1 MGTIFKA
8 YDIRGLYPEEINE
21 QVAYR
26 VGKAFVEFLG
36 AKHIVIGRDMRTSSP
51 AIFEELSRGIT
62 EQGANIYDIGMS
74 TTDMFY
80 FAVEDLGADA
90 GIMITAS
97 HNPGQYNGLKMV
109 RSHAKP
115 IGGESGIKDIEALYH
130 KDEFTPAAA
139 HGQIIP
145 KPGMLE
151 AYVRFIHGLVD
162 MDKIK
167 PLRIVVDAGNGM
179 AGLVAPKMFEN
190 TPIEVIPMFFEP
202 DGSFPNHE
210 ANPLIEENRLD
221 LIAKVKEVKADFG
234 VGFDGDSDRAFF
246 VDNNGDFIDGDFM
259 TGRLGAYL
267 LKRHPGST
275 IFYDVRGSRYVREV
289 IEQAGGKAFMWKVG
303 HAFMKSKMKETPGAV
318 LGGEVS
324 GHFYFKFS
332 DEFYADNSSLP
343 VFLTAEMVSEENT
356 SLSEVMKERHNYF
369 ISGEIN
375 SEVEDA
381 DAVMESIRERYKD
394 QGEIVEI
401 DGLSVIGDT
410 WWFNLRKSNTEPL
423 LRLNCEADSAEAMEK
438 LRDELLGIIRA

>member
-1 MGTIFKA
+1 MGSIFKA

-21 QVAYR
+21 HVAYR
-26 VGKAFVEFLG
+26 VSKAFVEFLG

-109 RSHAKP
+109 RSHATP

-130 KDEFTPAAA
+130 KNEFTPAASK
-139 HGQIIP
+139 GQIIP

-246 VDNNGDFIDGDFM
+246 VDNRGDFIDGDFM

-275 IFYDVRGSRYVREV
+275 IFYDVRGSRYVRET
-289 IEQAGGKAFMWKVG
+289 IEKAGGKAFMWKVG
-303 HAFMKSKMKETPGAV
+303 HAFMKSKMKDTPGAI

-343 VFLTAEMVSEENT
+343 VFLTAEMVSEENAT
-356 SLSEVMKERHNYF
+356 LSEVMKARNDYF

-375 SEVEDA
+375 SEVHDA
-381 DAVMESIRERYKD
+381 DAVMETIRQQYKD

-401 DGLSVIGDT
+401 DGLSIIGDT

-423 LRLNCEADSAEAMEK
+423 LRLNCEAGSQEAMET
-438 LRDELLGIIRA
+438 LRDELLNIIRA